1 VRVSRKMVNE
11 KNERFKRLAT
21 KRTNDLIEKIDVLSN
36 LSEKRNYSY
45 SQDEV
50 EKMFKALNKA
60 LVQAKKKFALVNK
73 TKVQI

>member
-1 VRVSRKMVNE
+1 MVNE

>member
-1 VRVSRKMVNE
+1 MRVSRKMVNE